1 MPRVTI
7 ADYDPGWPGQF
18 AQESDRI
25 RTLLGPRALRI
36 EHVGSTS
43 VSGLA
48 AKPVIDILLV
58 VADSADEAGYMPSL
72 ESAGYRVVIR
82 EPDWHQH
89 RMLKGPD
96 ADINLHVFSAD
107 CPEIDRMLAFRDWLR
122 GNAAD
127 RTLYEQTKRDLARS
141 EWADVQNY
149 ADAKTGIVGEIM
161 RRIAQQPSR
170 SPDRP
175 SPNPAGS

>member
-1 MPRVTI
+1 MPRVII

-18 AQESDRI
+18 AEESDRI
-25 RTLLGPRALRI
+25 RMVLGPRALRI

-43 VSGLA
+43 VPDLA

-58 VADSADEAGYMPSL
+58 VTDSADEGGYASRL

-96 ADINLHVFSAD
+96 TDINLHVFSAD
-107 CPEIDRMLAFRDWLR
+107 CPEIDRMLSFRDWLR
-122 GNAAD
+122 CHDTD
-127 RTLYEQTKRDLARS
+127 RTLYEQTKRDLAQR
-141 EWADVQNY
+141 EWAEVQNY

-161 RRIAQQPSR
+161 RRIAQPPSQ
-170 SPDRP
+170 SPGLP
-175 SPNPAGS
+175 SPNPADS

>member
-1 MPRVTI
+1 MSPVII
-7 ADYDPGWPGQF
+7 ADYDPRWPDQF
-18 AQESDRI
+18 NRESDRI
-25 RTLLGPRALRI
+25 RTVLGPRALRI

-43 VSGLA
+43 VPGLA

-58 VADSADEAGYMPSL
+58 VADSADEGSYASSL

-96 ADINLHVFSAD
+96 TDVNLHVFSAD
-107 CPEIDRMLAFRDWLR
+107 CPEIDRMLSFRDWLR
-122 GNAAD
+122 GHDAD
-127 RTLYEQTKRDLARS
+127 RILYEQTKRDLARR
-141 EWADVQNY
+141 EWAEVQNY

-161 RRIAQQPSR
+161 RRTAQPPSQ

-175 SPNPAGS
+175 SPNPGDS

>member
-1 MPRVTI
+1 MSRVTI
-7 ADYDPGWPGQF
+7 AHYDPRWPEQF
-18 AQESDRI
+18 GRESDRI
-25 RTLLGPRALRI
+25 SRLLGPRALRI

-43 VSGLA
+43 VPGLA

-58 VADSADEAGYMPSL
+58 VADSADEAGYARSL
-72 ESAGYRVVIR
+72 ESEGYRVVIR

-96 ADINLHVFSAD
+96 TDINLHVLSAG
-107 CPEIDRMLAFRDWLR
+107 CPEIDRMLSFREWLR

-127 RTLYEQTKRDLARS
+127 RILYEQTKRDLARD
-141 EWADVQNY
+141 EWTHVQDY

-170 SPDRP
+170 SPDQP